1 MSGDSFVDT
10 NILVYAHDLDAG
22 DRHRRSRELVEA
34 LWESGEGM
42 LSLQVLQEFYVTVTR
57 KIPSPLPPARAR
69 ALIEPYLTWHVEI
82 LPREAVLRAS
92 EIQERHKLSFRDAM
106 IITAAEEAGAERL
119 YTENLNDGQLVEGI
133 RIVNPLE

>member
-69 ALIEPYLTWHVEI
+69 ALIEPYLTWHVET

-119 YTENLNDGQLVEGI
+119 YTADLNDGQLVEGI